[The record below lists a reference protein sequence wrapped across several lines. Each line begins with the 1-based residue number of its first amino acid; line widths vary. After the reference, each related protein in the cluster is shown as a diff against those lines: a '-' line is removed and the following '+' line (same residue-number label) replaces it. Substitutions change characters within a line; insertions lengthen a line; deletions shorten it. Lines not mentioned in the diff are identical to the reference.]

1 MRLLF
6 RAVASYFYARP
17 PLAIFLA
24 SLLSLSVT
32 TLGLGLYTHY
42 DTNLLNLDVLNW
54 SKLTSEM
61 SKLKYC
67 LHTELNIT
75 KDNLTSLNT
84 ATQANIPIVT
94 DLSRV
99 DKSPMMSSVG
109 NVSLDMLGLG
119 YLGQENITVIL
130 QTEAGTDAAC
140 VRVEAEEAG
149 LVKSLLNETVGQAT
163 CLETGH
169 EYKVWTAHVA
179 KHVPHT
185 WCSRQGQMEFSIKLG
200 TVQGK
205 LSRNCETSCVTML
218 SSGMETYLT
227 QSERNTM
234 WRHLLVSSLILV
246 LATASV
252 IFWAATVVNRDL
264 ARDMTLLPSEVRY
277 PQHQKA
283 SKFKIFRTNL

>member
-1 MRLLF
+1 MRLLC
-6 RAVASYFYARP
+6 RAVASYFYSRP

-75 KDNLTSLNT
+75 KDNLTSPFT

-94 DLSRV
+94 DLSKV
-99 DKSPMMSSVG
+99 DKSPVMTSAG

-130 QTEAGTDAAC
+130 QTETNSEAAC

-149 LVKSLLNETVGQAT
+149 LVASLHNETVGQST
-163 CLETGH
+163 CLATGH
-169 EYKVWTAHVA
+169 VYRVWTAHVA

-185 WCSRQGQMEFSIKLG
+185 WCSRQGQREFSVKLG
-200 TVQGK
+200 TVPGE
-205 LSRNCETSCVTML
+205 LSQYYELCHDVMI
-218 SSGMETYLT
+218 SGMETFLT

-234 WRHLLVSSLILV
+234 WRHLLVTSLVLV

-252 IFWAATVVNRDL
+252 ILWAALVVSRDR
-264 ARDMTLLPSEVRY
+264 ARDMTLLPSEVSY
-277 PQHQKA
+277 
-283 SKFKIFRTNL
+283 SETIED

>member
-1 MRLLF
+1 MRLLC
-6 RAVASYFYARP
+6 RAVASYFYSRP

-42 DTNLLNLDVLNW
+42 DSNLLNLDVLNW

-75 KDNLTSLNT
+75 KENLTSPFT

-94 DLSRV
+94 DLSKV
-99 DKSPMMSSVG
+99 DKSPVMTSVG

-130 QTEAGTDAAC
+130 QTEADSEAAC

-149 LVKSLLNETVGQAT
+149 LVASLHNETVGQST
-163 CLETGH
+163 CLATGH
-169 EYKVWTAHVA
+169 VYRVWTAHVA

-185 WCSRQGQMEFSIKLG
+185 WCSRQGQREFSVKLG
-200 TVQGK
+200 TVP
-205 LSRNCETSCVTML
+205 
-218 SSGMETYLT
+218 GMETFLT

-234 WRHLLVSSLILV
+234 WRHLLVTSLVLV

-252 IFWAATVVNRDL
+252 ILWAALVVSRDR
-264 ARDMTLLPSEVRY
+264 ARDMTLLPSEADSD
-277 PQHQKA
+277 HD
-283 SKFKIFRTNL
+283 SDI

>member
-1 MRLLF
+1 MRLLC

-75 KDNLTSLNT
+75 NDNLTSSFT

-94 DLSRV
+94 DLSKV
-99 DKSPMMSSVG
+99 DKSPLLSSVG

-130 QTEAGTDAAC
+130 QTEAGSGAAC

-149 LVKSLLNETVGQAT
+149 LVRSLQNETVGKAT

-169 EYKVWTAHVA
+169 VYKVWTAHVA

-185 WCSRQGQMEFSIKLG
+185 WCSRQGQREFSVKLR
-200 TVQGK
+200 TVKGE
-205 LSRNCETSCVTML
+205 LSRNYEKCRVIML

-234 WRHLLVSSLILV
+234 WRHLLVTSLVLV

-252 IFWAATVVNRDL
+252 ILWAALVVSRDR

-277 PQHQKA
+277 LLIKNH
-283 SKFKIFRTNL
+283 FKQQD

>member
-24 SLLSLSVT
+24 SLLSLSLT

-94 DLSRV
+94 DLRRV
-99 DKSPMMSSVG
+99 DKSPLVSGVG

-130 QTEAGTDAAC
+130 LTEAGAKVAC
-140 VRVEAEEAG
+140 VRVEAEDAG
-149 LVKSLLNETVGQAT
+149 LVKSLQNETVGQAT

-169 EYKVWTAHVA
+169 EFKVWTAHVA

-185 WCSRQGQMEFSIKLG
+185 WCSRQGQMEFSVKLG
-200 TVQGK
+200 TVQ
-205 LSRNCETSCVTML
+205 
-218 SSGMETYLT
+218 GMETYLT

-252 IFWAATVVNRDL
+252 ILWVATVVSRDR
-264 ARDMTLLPSEVRY
+264 ARDMTLLPSEADSD
-277 PQHQKA
+277 HD
-283 SKFKIFRTNL
+283 SDI